1 MRNKMDLA
9 DVQSSTSAVCERRDA
24 ILRRMSTRMLSSLS
38 ASFAARSM
46 CRSDKS
52 PGKVYDATGS
62 IFTSVA

>member
-1 MRNKMDLA
+1 MDLA

-46 CRSDKS
+46 CHSDKS

>member
-1 MRNKMDLA
+1 MDLA
-9 DVQSSTSAVCERRDA
+9 DVQSSTSAVCERSDA
-24 ILRRMSTRMLSSLS
+24 ILRRMSTRMPSSLS